1 MDETGVAELA
11 HEFADIGAQ
20 LRGEADNTDVLVR
33 ITELAVKH
41 IPGCTWASITML
53 NQLVARSLATSD
65 PVAAQADTL
74 QYQLGE
80 GPCLS
85 TAQGDSDVLLMN
97 TGSDR
102 RWPSYAQALRT
113 LTPIRTVLSLRLA
126 AERASLNLYSP
137 ETDGFTG
144 QAINVGAVLAAHTSS
159 AVALHLAEESASNLK
174 VALASSR
181 QIGIA
186 VGILMA
192 YHKVN
197 EEDAFD
203 LLRDASQHLNVKLRQ
218 IAAGVVETGTLPEQL
233 SDVREYPGDVPVARW
248 AEQSQG

>member
-85 TAQGDSDVLLMN
+85 TAQGDN
-97 TGSDR
+97 
-102 RWPSYAQALRT
+102 
-113 LTPIRTVLSLRLA
+113 
-126 AERASLNLYSP
+126 RA
-137 ETDGFTG
+137 
-144 QAINVGAVLAAHTSS
+144 
-159 AVALHLAEESASNLK
+159 K
-174 VALASSR
+174 
-181 QIGIA
+181 
-186 VGILMA
+186 
-192 YHKVN
+192 
-197 EEDAFD
+197 
-203 LLRDASQHLNVKLRQ
+203 
-218 IAAGVVETGTLPEQL
+218 
-233 SDVREYPGDVPVARW
+233 
-248 AEQSQG
+248 